1 MRPIRIYNKEVWE
14 WSCGGAGRAHSKAQ
28 SRINYDNPRARAV
41 NVGPLADN
49 LNSVNATR
57 PIWWR
62 WPTCR

>member
-1 MRPIRIYNKEVWE
+1 MELW
-14 WSCGGAGRAHSKAQ
+14 GTGRAHSKAQ

-41 NVGPLADN
+41 NMGPLADN